1 MDIFNRKWKTLF
13 EFIFNMIEKVFGPNL
28 KPIHFIFQTLNSNFK
43 IFISSVFFLIL
54 LYVEINQ
61 SEQKFCQNNNV
72 NRFKIFITIIVEIRN
87 EFSDFVTIH
96 TTLYYIQFDNT
107 FRYNTKIYIQ
117 SLNRYTSKR
126 FSQYPKCLLF
136 ISQFLLKLHYIQWFL
151 LMALHFGI
159 ISTLSLFQKNWKS
172 FHFSVTRDNMYYVLP
187 ILQIF
192 CQYCIS
198 I

>member
-13 EFIFNMIEKVFGPNL
+13 EFIFHMMGKVIGPYL
-28 KPIHFIFQTLNSNFK
+28 KLMHFIFQTFNFALK
-43 IFISSVFFLIL
+43 YLFHLFSFLIR
-54 LYVEINQ
+54 LYVKINQ
-61 SEQKFCQNNNV
+61 NEQKFCQNNNL
-72 NRFKIFITIIVEIRN
+72 NSFKIIIMIIIEIGN
-87 EFSDFVTIH
+87 LMHISMLF
-96 TTLYYIQFDNT
+96 YIQFHNT
-107 FRYNTKIYIQ
+107 FRFNSKMFIQ

>member
-13 EFIFNMIEKVFGPNL
+13 EFIFHMMEKVFGPNL
-28 KPIHFIFQTLNSNFK
+28 KLILFIFQTFNSTFK
-43 IFISSVFFLIL
+43 IFISSAFFFDPPLCRL
-54 LYVEINQ
+54 NQ
-61 SEQKFCQNNNV
+61 NEQKFFHYYNL
-72 NRFKIFITIIVEIRN
+72 NRFMHICM
-87 EFSDFVTIH
+87 
-96 TTLYYIQFDNT
+96 LYYNQFDNT
-107 FRYNTKIYIQ
+107 FRYNTKILIQ
-117 SLNRYTSKR
+117 CLNRYTSKR

-172 FHFSVTRDNMYYVLP
+172 FHFSVTSDNMYYVLP